1 MFSNKHQPYIS
12 FPHCN
17 PLFQFIFYQQ
27 AQLHWGQKQTLVV
40 PLEAEGDGNSTND
53 GMGDGDSVC
62 TGKQKSKS
70 IGEIAA
76 EVMQQRAK
84 II

>member
-12 FPHCN
+12 FPRCN

-40 PLEAEGDGNSTND
+40 PLEAEGDGNSTDD

-62 TGKQKSKS
+62 TGKQKS
-70 IGEIAA
+70 
-76 EVMQQRAK
+76 
-84 II
+84 